1 MRRLFYKI
9 FLWFW
14 LGMVLVSATLIASTA
29 LTHSRSAEDERWR
42 QRYAP
47 ILELRAQRT
56 AELYDRDG
64 ASALEKYL
72 SSPERERRDSVRDY
86 LFDEAG
92 REVLGRQAPDRV
104 LRVLAEARQ
113 SPGGQ
118 PRFFTQER
126 VAAELTAGP
135 SGRPYL
141 FVTAFPPRAMVPRS
155 LSRFLFADLDR
166 EGIMRLVAVLL
177 VAGIF
182 CFWLARHIASPIGK
196 LRLATREI
204 ANEHLGVRV
213 DGHVLNRR
221 DELAEL
227 ARDFNRMAER
237 IEALIT
243 AQRNLLADV
252 SHELRSPLSRLNL
265 ALGLARRRAAPE
277 AVEHLNRIERETDR
291 LNTLIGQLLAL
302 ARVDSGV
309 DLQRKEVFDL
319 GTLLQEVAA
328 DGDYEARDRNCTV
341 TFHSAL
347 ECQVEGARE
356 MLRGAIENVV
366 RNAVR
371 YTAEGTNVEITLV
384 SRRSQSGPRALIQV
398 RDHGAG
404 VPEDALAELFQPF
417 HRVPDAAQQRSDSA
431 GLGLAITQRTFRLH
445 GGNVTAAN
453 APDGGLVITLE
464 LPVNRTGTE
473 VV

>member
-42 QRYAP
+42 QRFAP

-64 ASALEKYL
+64 TSAVEKYL
-72 SSPERERRDSVRDY
+72 SSPEHERRDSIRDY
-86 LFDEAG
+86 MFDEGG
-92 REVLGRQAPDRV
+92 REVLGRQAPDQV

-113 SPGGQ
+113 SPGGK
-118 PRFFTQER
+118 PHFFTQER
-126 VAAELTAGP
+126 VAAELTVGP

-166 EGIMRLVAVLL
+166 EGIMRLVAVLV

-182 CFWLARHIASPIGK
+182 CFWLARHITSPIDK

-213 DGHVLNRR
+213 DGKVLNRR
-221 DELAEL
+221 DELGDL
-227 ARDFNRMAER
+227 ARDFDRMAER

-265 ALGLARRRAAPE
+265 ALGLARRRAGPE
-277 AVEHLNRIERETDR
+277 TVEHLDRIERETDR
-291 LNTLIGQLLAL
+291 LNNLIGQLLAL

-319 GTLLQEVAA
+319 GTLVQEVAA

-341 TFHSAL
+341 TFHSSL
-347 ECQVEGARE
+347 ECRAEGARE

-371 YTAEGTNVEITLV
+371 YTAEGTSVEITLMAQRAQDG
-384 SRRSQSGPRALIQV
+384 SRAVIQV

-404 VPEDALAELFQPF
+404 VPEDALAELFHPF
-417 HRVPDAAQQRSDSA
+417 HRVPDEARQRSDGT

-453 APDGGLVITLE
+453 AQDGGLVITLE
-464 LPVNRTGTE
+464 LPIIQA
-473 VV
+473 